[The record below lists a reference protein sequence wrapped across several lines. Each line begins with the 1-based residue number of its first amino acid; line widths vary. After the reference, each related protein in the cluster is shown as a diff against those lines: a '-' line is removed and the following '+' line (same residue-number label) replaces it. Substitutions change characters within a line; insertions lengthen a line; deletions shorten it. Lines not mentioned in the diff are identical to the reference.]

1 MNENISQNI
10 TENRFELAMEG
21 KTAIVEYVLSGNV
34 ITFLHTEVPPQ
45 LEGRGIGSTLA
56 KYVLEYAKAN
66 QLKVSLQCPFIR
78 SYIDRHP
85 EYTSLLLQQPH

>member
-10 TENRFELAMEG
+10 TENRFELVMEG
-21 KTAIVEYVLSGNV
+21 KTAIVEYTLSGDG

-45 LEGRGIGSTLA
+45 LEGRGIGSALA
-56 KYVLEYAKAN
+56 KYVLEYAKSN

-85 EYTSLLLQQPH
+85 EYSYLLLHHQQ